1 MHPSWPVRV
10 VWSARFPEV
19 TYGKGIMEMVLNAD
33 PNAIIIDTKKT
44 GRPDM
49 PAIIYG
55 VYKVSPVKLSI
66 ILVKS

>member
-1 MHPSWPVRV
+1 
-10 VWSARFPEV
+10 
-19 TYGKGIMEMVLNAD
+19 MEMVLNAD

-55 VYKVSPVKLSI
+55 VYKVSGPIFCLF
-66 ILVKS
+66 LVRS